1 MNKILLITG
10 GSRSGKSRFALNY
23 ASHYEKKGFIATAIA
38 FDKEMEERIKAH
50 QNERGDNYITVEEP
64 YNIAKFITSISSQV
78 DVIVIDC
85 LTVWLGNLL
94 HRYGKEAVKFTE
106 IDAFEKIL
114 PVARCD
120 IIIVTNEIGMGI
132 IPYNKLARKFS
143 DIAGS
148 LNQRV
153 AQVSDTV
160 VFMVSGIPM
169 ILKEQKS
176 D

>member
-1 MNKILLITG
+1 
-10 GSRSGKSRFALNY
+10 
-23 ASHYEKKGFIATAIA
+23 
-38 FDKEMEERIKAH
+38 MEQRIKSH
-50 QNERGDNYITVEEP
+50 QKERGDNFITVEEA
-64 YNIAKFITSISSQV
+64 YDIAKAITTLSAQV

-94 HRYGKEAVKFTE
+94 HRYGEETVKFTE

-120 IIIVTNEIGMGI
+120 IIIVTNEVGMGI
-132 IPYNKLARKFS
+132 MPHNALARKFS

-160 VFMVSGIPM
+160 VFMVSGIPT